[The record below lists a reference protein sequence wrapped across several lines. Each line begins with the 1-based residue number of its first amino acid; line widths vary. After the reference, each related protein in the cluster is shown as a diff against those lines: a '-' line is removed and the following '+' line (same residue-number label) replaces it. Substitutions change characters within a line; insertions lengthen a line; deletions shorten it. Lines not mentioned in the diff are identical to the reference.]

1 MSTNQEIYDEVVTF
15 LVKQGKRA
23 SGQGSCM
30 YRTENGLKCA
40 IGCLI
45 PDELYKGEMEGKGAN
60 ALMAYPELRFLT
72 PHMYLLRNLQSA
84 HDVPDTWYNT
94 KNFITEFKYIARS
107 HDLSAAILDTLDF
120 STFLQTKAE

>member
-45 PDELYKGEMEGKGAN
+45 PDELYKYDMEGPGIVTLLN
-60 ALMAYPELRFLT
+60 SFPELDFLS
-72 PHMYLLRNLQSA
+72 PHVSLLVSLQSA
-84 HDVPDTWYNT
+84 HDNGDNWASIEAFKRRFTNT
-94 KNFITEFKYIARS
+94 AYSFLLNS
-107 HDLSAAILDTLDF
+107 SILDQLDYSNF
-120 STFLQTKAE
+120 VCGG